1 MALGRLNLPNS
12 ITVVRIL
19 ACPVL
24 FVLLLSS
31 RTSYLALA
39 FGLFLLAALSDLWDG
54 YLARKHGWITDFGKL
69 MDPVAD
75 KLLLVATFV
84 PFHLVS
90 RGADPLFDV
99 PWWGTV
105 PLWVLVL
112 IFGRE
117 AAVTLFRVWAAG
129 RGTVVP
135 AGRSGKLKA
144 FVQNVFC
151 GALILWYVLVRL
163 ASERGWDGFPW
174 RAWSEFH
181 GAVIGVLLGL
191 AIVLTV
197 YSLAIY
203 YRENR
208 ALFGGYER
216 NES

>member
-24 FVLLLSS
+24 FVLLLSPRIS
-31 RTSYLALA
+31 HLALG
-39 FGLFLLAALSDLWDG
+39 FGLFLVAALSDLWDG

-69 MDPVAD
+69 MDPLAD
-75 KLLLVATFV
+75 KLLLLATFV

-90 RGADPLFDV
+90 RGPDPLFDV

-105 PLWVLVL
+105 PLWALVL

-117 AAVTLFRVWAAG
+117 AAVTVFRTWAAR
-129 RGTVVP
+129 RGTVLS
-135 AGRSGKLKA
+135 AGPSGKVKA
-144 FVQNVFC
+144 FVQNVFS

-163 ASERGWDGFPW
+163 ARERGWEGGFPW

-181 GAVIGVLLGL
+181 RAAIGILLGL
-191 AIVLTV
+191 AIVLTI
-197 YSLAIY
+197 YSLAVY

-208 ALFGGYER
+208 ALFGGR
-216 NES
+216 